1 MVSRFRVWVGG
12 CGDGSGFRICGFKVA
27 RFIGWWWVIVGEV
40 EGVVVVVD

>member
-12 CGDGSGFRICGFKVA
+12 CGDGSGFRICGFKVS

-40 EGVVVVVD
+40 EGVMVVD